1 MKLLKYFLMVVA
13 LLLFLFLVW
22 IIVGLIN
29 ISILLSSGVFSQPP
43 NDDEYIIADDDVGGL
58 YVYGC
63 FYFRGIN
70 VIQNR
75 EKGIKWIRKSAEQ
88 DFDLAQ
94 GMMAYLYFKGN
105 GVPQNKYEAR
115 KWALKA
121 EKNGFPIWECWAK
134 WEQEEAEK
142 KNENQE

>member
-29 ISILLSSGVFSQPP
+29 ISILLSSGVFSQPS
-43 NDDEYIIADDDVGGL
+43 NNDEYIIADDDVGGL

-63 FYFRGIN
+63 FYFRGQT

-75 EKGIKWIRKSAEQ
+75 AKGVESGKER
-88 DFDLAQ
+88 FPHL
-94 GMMAYLYFKGN
+94 GMLG
-105 GVPQNKYEAR
+105 
-115 KWALKA
+115 
-121 EKNGFPIWECWAK
+121 
-134 WEQEEAEK
+134 
-142 KNENQE
+142 